1 METISVTKSR
11 FKHSGLY
18 NLSSY
23 YNVLYDTL
31 RVLGYDVEEVKYRNK
46 IGPDGQTVEI
56 ELFWD
61 AKRKIDDYS
70 KMFIYA
76 KTLIVGMSK
85 QQTQIDGKPVT
96 KDKGIAELE
105 LKARVEVDYQNKW
118 EANPI
123 MQQLRWWFEK
133 YFYHDKLNFIQS
145 KVAADMNKLE
155 NEIKAFF
162 NMQTFL

>member
-1 METISVTKSR
+1 METLSVTKSR

-18 NLSSY
+18 SLSDF

-31 RVLGYDVEEVKYRNK
+31 RVMGYDVEETRYRNK
-46 IGPDGQTVEI
+46 LGPDGQTVEL

-70 KMFIYA
+70 RIFIFA
-76 KTLIVGMSK
+76 KTLIVTMSK

-96 KDKGIAELE
+96 KDKGTLELE

-123 MQQLRWWFEK
+123 MSYLRKFYEK
-133 YFYHDKLNFIQS
+133 YFYHAKLDLIQA
-145 KVAADMNKLE
+145 KAAAEMMKLDSE
-155 NEIKAFF
+155 MKAFF
-162 NMQTFL
+162 NMQSMM